1 MASNDEDIKIIPG
14 TEFVVDG
21 FKYKHKYSTF
31 FLTHFH
37 SDHYAGLIK
46 TWSHGI
52 IFCTIP
58 TCNLVKKQFTIAD
71 KYLRPCEFNK
81 TYEHKNVKFTFLDA
95 NHCPGSSLI
104 LFQVQK
110 TGKAF
115 LHTGD
120 MRFDRSKMLDCEEL
134 RPYMRDDIL
143 DMIEENNG
151 GASSSTRPPKKFL
164 DSIFIDTTYCDPYY
178 TFPKQMEAIDFIS
191 DLITMK
197 LNNKSKSYLILIGT
211 YLIGKER
218 IAEGISKKTGKK
230 VFVTF
235 EKYKTLECLALPYM
249 NIFTMDISQTNIH
262 IVNMKDIA
270 WKRLFQIRASNKN
283 VDEIIA
289 IKPSA
294 WCFKEMDIPTS
305 MPLDGSIPEV
315 PVKATRNSN
324 ITLIEVPYSE
334 HSSFTELRDCV
345 GTFNFTNL
353 VPTVYKDPHHKAR
366 IIEMLADDFQ
376 YTPITVKFTLP
387 EVVLT
392 EKNVASSS
400 SKSSTPKRAK
410 KKEAPKR
417 DDKQK
422 PISLFFRAKK
432 EVKPI
437 STEGLDVVSTPSS
450 SSTPSKQE
458 TPTLD
463 LDDIDFDD
471 LEEIMNDDDIVTE
484 SSTDGVSAQKLSV
497 SDSPM
502 TLSVTPLSNTSRSV
516 PSLDIEP
523 IDVDDDFRDG
533 SQFAMLLESSPMTMD
548 FSPICIDSQG
558 DDDVVLNPI
567 PKSSNPFLKNLK
579 NSSQLSSKTSSASTT
594 PSLNNQKTKLK
605 LKRKSTPSGSSSET
619 KKSKPS
625 PNSSS
630 STSPQSS
637 ILSFFAPSSS
647 KPITI
652 NEVVDESGNII
663 LSIEDDD
670 DVL

>member
-58 TCNLVKKQFTIAD
+58 TCNLVKKQFSIAD

-81 TYEHKNVKFTFLDA
+81 TYEHKDVKFTFLDA

-104 LFQVQK
+104 LFQVQE
-110 TGKAF
+110 TGKAY

-120 MRFDRSKMLDCEEL
+120 MRFDRSKMLNCEEL
-134 RPYMRDDIL
+134 RPYMRDEIL
-143 DMIEENNG
+143 DMVEQNSN
-151 GASSSTRPPKKFL
+151 GASSSSRPPKKFL

-178 TFPKQMEAIDFIS
+178 TFPKQAEAIDFIS
-191 DLITMK
+191 DLVAMK
-197 LNNKSKSYLILIGT
+197 LNNTSKSYLILIGT

-230 VFVTF
+230 IFVTF
-235 EKYKTLECLALPYM
+235 EKFKTLECLALPYM

-262 IVNMKDIA
+262 VVNMKDIS

-283 VDEIIA
+283 VDEIVA

-315 PVKATRNSN
+315 PVKATRNNN
-324 ITLIEVPYSE
+324 ITLVEVPYSE

-345 GTFNFTNL
+345 ETFNFTNL
-353 VPTVYKDPHHKAR
+353 VPTVYTDPHHKAR
-366 IIEMLADDFQ
+366 IIEMLSDDFK

-387 EVVLT
+387 EVVLM
-392 EKNVASSS
+392 EKNVSSS
-400 SKSSTPKRAK
+400 SKSSTPKRGK
-410 KKEAPKR
+410 KKEVPKK
-417 DDKQK
+417 DEKQK
-422 PISLFFRAKK
+422 PISLFFKAKMKK

-437 STEGLDVVSTPSS
+437 SADVLNAVVSTPSS
-450 SSTPSKQE
+450 STPQKQE
-458 TPTLD
+458 YTLD
-463 LDDIDFDD
+463 LDDFDFDD
-471 LEEIMNDDDIVTE
+471 LEEIMDDDQIAE
-484 SSTDGVSAQKLSV
+484 SIDGSAQKPSPSV
-497 SDSPM
+497 SASPM
-502 TLSVTPLSNTSRSV
+502 SLSATPLSNTSRSM

-523 IDVDDDFRDG
+523 IVVDDDFRDG
-533 SQFAMLLESSPMTMD
+533 SQFVMLFESSPMTVD
-548 FSPICIDSQG
+548 FSPICIDSQE
-558 DDDVVLNPI
+558 DDVTLNPV
-567 PKSSNPFLKNLK
+567 PKSSNPFLKN
-579 NSSQLSSKTSSASTT
+579 SKTSTTISSASSTT
-594 PSLNNQKTKLK
+594 PPFNNNQKSKLK

-625 PNSSS
+625 PPSSS

-647 KPITI
+647 KPIAI
-652 NEVVDESGNII
+652 NEVVDASGNII
-663 LSIEDDD
+663 LSIDDDD